1 MDNAQTKKIIGSAE
15 YITFPEL
22 QDSKVYAR
30 VDSGARTSAIWG
42 SAFINEASHLEVT
55 FFGDSTLRHVFT
67 TYGRLAV
74 ATSTGHIDKRFTV
87 RLLVRVKG
95 KKIRATFTIANRASQ
110 VYPVLIGRNILR
122 GKFIVDVKQG
132 KTLKVLE
139 RQRIAQLQSTLHE
152 EDDV

>member
-1 MDNAQTKKIIGSAE
+1 MDTVQTKKIIGSAE
-15 YITFPEL
+15 YIKFPEL
-22 QDSKVYAR
+22 QDTKVHAR

-42 SAFINEASHLEVT
+42 SASVNKDDQLEVV
-55 FFGDSTLRHVFT
+55 FFDDPTLRHTFT

-87 RLLVRVKG
+87 RLLVVVKG

-132 KTLKVLE
+132 KKLKSLE
-139 RQRIAQLQSTLHE
+139 RQRIAQLQSTLQE
-152 EDDV
+152 ESGV

>member
-1 MDNAQTKKIIGSAE
+1 MDTVQTKKVIGSAE
-15 YITFPEL
+15 YIKFPEL
-22 QDSKVYAR
+22 QDTKVHAR

-42 SAFINEASHLEVT
+42 DASVNEAGHLEVV
-55 FFGDSTLRHVFT
+55 FFGDPTLRHTFT
-67 TYGRLAV
+67 AYGRLAV

-87 RLLVRVKG
+87 RLLAVVKG

-122 GKFIVDVKQG
+122 GKFVVDVKQG
-132 KTLKVLE
+132 KKLKTLE

-152 EDDV
+152 EGGV